1 MLTAS
6 LSRKDSLWR
15 VKKEGEEDREEEGK
29 GVEGRQQL
37 AHTST
42 SLRAAA
48 AAAAATAAAWMRL
61 RWHLGALPH
70 SVSLVPKRRSASCH

>member
-29 GVEGRQQL
+29 GGERQQL